1 MRVLFLAFFF
11 IAFSGNYFSVQ
22 AQQTK
27 TFIEFINSPHPWVDS
42 VFNSMSPREKVAQLF
57 MVRAH
62 SNLGQR
68 YIDSVAKVIE
78 TEQLGGIVLFQ
89 GGPVRHADVINRY
102 QKLSKVPL
110 LIAFDG
116 EWGLGMRLPD
126 STISYPYQMTLG
138 AIQNDYLLYQMGR
151 DVARDFR
158 RLGMNVNFAPVVD
171 VNNNPNNP
179 VINFRSFGE
188 DKYNVTKKSLA
199 YMQGMMDGGIIVS
212 LKHFPGH
219 GDTDV
224 DSHYDLPVLT
234 FPRARLDSL
243 EIYPFRELI
252 KAGASGV
259 MVAHMQIPSLDDTP
273 NLPSSLSKPIVTG
286 ILKEDLGFRG
296 LTVTDAMDMKGV
308 TKYFKNGD
316 ADLRAVIAGNDLL
329 ELSEN
334 SDRAIKL
341 VLEALDNGVL
351 DQADIDRRIK
361 KVLASKYWLG
371 LDKPVNTQVRK
382 EKLYLDLNR
391 WTSTV
396 LNQGLAD
403 AAVTLL
409 NGDDMIQNLDYTKK
423 TALISI
429 GDADEVSTFQKMLG
443 RKFDNG
449 LFFILGNNAS
459 VDEIVSV
466 YSELWRYD
474 QIIVSLHDNR
484 ARPRNTLNYNSD
496 IKLFI
501 NQLAE
506 MNSIITVFANP
517 YAIAGLPGIERA
529 NSLLV
534 CYQNDDVM
542 QRAAARVI
550 SRTIRAA
557 GKLPVSIN
565 SEFRSGDGILQSPP
579 ELIPDI

>member
-1 MRVLFLAFFF
+1 MRIFTLVVFILVFVSNSFF
-11 IAFSGNYFSVQ
+11 GVQ
-22 AQQTK
+22 AQQPK
-27 TFIEFINSPHPWVDS
+27 PFVEFINTSHKWVDS
-42 VFNSMSPREKVAQLF
+42 VFNSMSPSERVAQLF

-62 SNLGQR
+62 SNLGQK

-89 GGPVRHADVINRY
+89 GGPMRHVDVINRY

-126 STISYPYQMTLG
+126 STVSYPYQMTLG
-138 AIQNDYLLYQMGR
+138 AIQNDHLIYQMGR
-151 DVARDFR
+151 EVARDFR
-158 RLGMNVNFAPVVD
+158 RLGLNFNFAPVVD

-188 DKYNVTKKSLA
+188 DKYNVTRKGLA
-199 YMQGMMDGGIIVS
+199 YMKGMMEGGIIVS

-224 DSHYDLPVLT
+224 DSHYDLPVLS
-234 FPRARLDSL
+234 FEKKRLDSL

-252 KAGASGV
+252 KAGAPGV
-259 MVAHMQIPSLDDTP
+259 MVAHMHIPSLDPTP
-273 NLPSSLSKPIVTG
+273 NMPSSISKPIITG
-286 ILKEDLGFRG
+286 ILKEELGFQG
-296 LTVTDAMDMKGV
+296 LIVTDAMDMKGV

-316 ADLRAVIAGNDLL
+316 ADLRAVVAGNDLL

-334 SDRAIKL
+334 SGRAIKL
-341 VLEALDNGVL
+341 VLDALASGQL
-351 DQADIDRRIK
+351 DQADIDKRVK

-382 EKLYLDLNR
+382 EKLYLDINR
-391 WTSTV
+391 WTSNV
-396 LNQGLAD
+396 LNQSLAD

-409 NGDDMIQNLDYTKK
+409 NSEQPIQNLDYTKR

-429 GDADEVSTFQKMLG
+429 GDADEISAFQKILG

-449 LFFILGNNAS
+449 LFFMLAHDAT
-459 VDEIVSV
+459 VDEVVSV
-466 YSELWRYD
+466 HRELWRYD
-474 QIIVSLHDNR
+474 QIIVALHDNR
-484 ARPRNTLNYNSD
+484 ARPRNTLNYSSD
-496 IKLFI
+496 VKLLI
-501 NQLAE
+501 NELAN

-517 YAIAGLPGIERA
+517 YAIAGLPGIEKA
-529 NSLLV
+529 QSILM
-534 CYQNDDVM
+534 CYQNDDFM

-565 SEFRSGDGILQSPP
+565 ADFRSGDGIL
-579 ELIPDI
+579 

>member
-1 MRVLFLAFFF
+1 MRILFSVFFF
-11 IAFSGNYFSVQ
+11 IAFSVNYFNAQ
-22 AQQTK
+22 AQQQK
-27 TFIEFINSPHPWVDS
+27 TFIEFINSPHRWVDS
-42 VFNSMSPREKVAQLF
+42 VFNAMTPQERVAQLF

-62 SNLGQR
+62 SNLGQA

-89 GGPVRHADVINRY
+89 GGPMRHADVINRY

-138 AIQNDYLLYQMGR
+138 AIQNDYLIYQMGR

-188 DKYNVTKKSLA
+188 DKYNVTKKGLA
-199 YMQGMMDGGIIVS
+199 YMKGMMDGGIIVS

-234 FPRARLDSL
+234 FPRERLDSL
-243 EIYPFRELI
+243 EMYPFQELI

-259 MVAHMQIPSLDDTP
+259 MVAHMQIPSLDATP
-273 NLPSSLSKPIVTG
+273 NLPSSISKPIVTG

-296 LTVTDAMDMKGV
+296 LTITDAMDMKGI

-334 SDRAIKL
+334 SSRAIKL
-341 VLEALDNGVL
+341 VLQALGKGQLNQD
-351 DQADIDRRIK
+351 DIDRRVK
-361 KVLASKYWLG
+361 KILASKYWLG
-371 LDKPVNTQVRK
+371 LDKPVNTEVRK
-382 EKLYLDLNR
+382 DRLYLDLNR

-396 LNQGLAD
+396 LNQSLAD

-409 NGDDMIQNLDYTKK
+409 KGDDVIRNLDYTKR

-429 GDADEVSTFQKMLG
+429 GDTDEVSTFQRMLG

-449 LFFILGNNAS
+449 LFFILGHDAS

-474 QIIVSLHDNR
+474 QIVVSLHDNR
-484 ARPRNTLNYNSD
+484 ARPRNTLHYNSD

-506 MNSIITVFANP
+506 MNSIMTIFANP
-517 YAIAGLPGIERA
+517 YAIAGLPGIEQA
-529 NSLLV
+529 KSILV

-550 SRTIRAA
+550 SGTIRAA

-565 SEFRSGDGILQSPP
+565 SEFRSGDGIL
-579 ELIPDI
+579 